1 MLPIKTKT
9 GEKVIKLHKEREVFG
24 RILKIQ
30 RSRKE
35 LVPKLEEIIGDYELS
50 VVPRSLCAVDGSL
63 YLPTD
68 KASLMHSIEAIQSQH
83 PESIASSPSEGQPTR
98 IIIIDAMGV
107 LHSIKKGEMK
117 TIKDLKDTF
126 TKKIESMM
134 VS

>member
-1 MLPIKTKT
+1 MYKKTNVEI
-9 GEKVIKLHKEREVFG
+9 GGIVIKLREERTFLG
-24 RILKIQ
+24 RVLIIQ
-30 RSRKE
+30 SSRPE

-107 LHSIKKGEMK
+107 LHSIKKR
-117 TIKDLKDTF
+117 
-126 TKKIESMM
+126 
-134 VS
+134 

>member
-1 MLPIKTKT
+1 MM
-9 GEKVIKLHKEREVFG
+9 E
-24 RILKIQ
+24 IQ
-30 RSRKE
+30 SSRPE

-107 LHSIKKGEMK
+107 LHSIKKVK
-117 TIKDLKDTF
+117 
-126 TKKIESMM
+126 
-134 VS
+134 